1 MRFVSAIYRGALIEQ
16 RQFIV
21 DEAKQLGY
29 TGTSNYDTML
39 KTIDDK
45 LAKFKEVKPGT
56 PQAGNQNQRQ
66 PTGNPLIDKYL
77 VPANTPQ

>member
-16 RQFIV
+16 KQFIV
-21 DEAKQLGY
+21 DQAKELGY
-29 TGTSNYDTML
+29 TGTSNYNSAIES
-39 KTIDDK
+39 IDNK
-45 LAKFKEVKPGT
+45 LAKFKEVKPGAPQGGT
-56 PQAGNQNQRQ
+56 PKPAQ